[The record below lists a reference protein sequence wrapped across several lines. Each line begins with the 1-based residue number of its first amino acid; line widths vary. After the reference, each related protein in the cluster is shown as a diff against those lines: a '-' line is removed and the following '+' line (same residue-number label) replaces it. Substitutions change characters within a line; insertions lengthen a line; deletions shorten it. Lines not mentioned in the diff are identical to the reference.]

1 MDRKALAIFSFFALS
16 SLMAFSGYVWL
27 SSSMIRIS
35 EAPVPLT
42 ETTR

>member
-1 MDRKALAIFSFFALS
+1 MDRKALAVFSAFAFS
-16 SLMAFSGYVWL
+16 SLIAFSGYVWL

-35 EAPVPLT
+35 EAPIPLS